1 MIKITEKCSSMK
13 KRTSKINLQ
22 IRPTQGNLNIIE
34 FHYNNATN
42 KAALLSLWSL
52 YIEVVKMSFSF
63 NKNSGITWEIE
74 LWVHWVCNRRNVRRW
89 SHVNHFHFNNS
100 QLVTSTDG
108 EIIEILFSKLS
119 SNISTKI
126 ENERFVYLAMGDGT
140 GWALLGR
147 EQWG

>member
-1 MIKITEKCSSMK
+1 MLFYEEKDKQNKSSDPSNT
-13 KRTSKINLQ
+13 RF
-22 IRPTQGNLNIIE
+22 NIIE

-74 LWVHWVCNRRNVRRW
+74 LWAHWVCNTRNVRRW
-89 SHVNHFHFNNS
+89 SRHVNHFHFNNS

-108 EIIEILFSKLS
+108 EIQRDYFPNYLQTSQQKLRMRDLFILWW
-119 SNISTKI
+119 
-126 ENERFVYLAMGDGT
+126 EMGQ
-140 GWALLGR
+140 A
-147 EQWG
+147 